1 MNTLKTAVVI
11 LLAATTFTMQA
22 AEAAGINKR
31 EAAQRESIR
40 NGIEDGSLTA
50 REAHRLGKHQV
61 KMERKEQRFRED
73 GELSRRER
81 ANLHVTADANRARIY
96 KQRHD
101 DQVREPAQEQE

>member
-1 MNTLKTAVVI
+1 MNTLKAAIVI
-11 LLAATTFTMQA
+11 ALAATTLTMQT

-31 EAAQRESIR
+31 EAAQRQSIR
-40 NGIEDGSLTA
+40 AGVEDGSLTGA
-50 REAHRLGKHQV
+50 EAKRLRNQQV

-101 DQVREPAQEQE
+101 DQVQE

>member
-1 MNTLKTAVVI
+1 MNTLKSAIVI
-11 LLAATTFTMQA
+11 ALAAATLTMQT

-31 EAAQRESIR
+31 EAAQRQSIR
-40 NGIEDGSLTA
+40 AGVEDGSLTGA
-50 REAHRLGKHQV
+50 EAKRLRNQQV

-101 DQVREPAQEQE
+101 DQVQE

>member
-1 MNTLKTAVVI
+1 MNTLQTAIVI
-11 LLAATTFTMQA
+11 ALAATTLTMQT

-31 EAAQRESIR
+31 EAAQRQSIR
-40 NGIEDGSLTA
+40 AGVEDGSLTGA
-50 REAHRLGKHQV
+50 EAKRLRNQQV

-101 DQVREPAQEQE
+101 DQVQE